1 MGLRMSEGV
10 SEDIFKRRFSKSIYD
25 VYGNEINELKSE
37 GLLLSDKGRLF
48 LSDRGIRQFQT
59 RFSKNLLNINKIF

>member
-1 MGLRMSEGV
+1 MFMGLRMSEGV

-48 LSDRGIRQFQT
+48 LSDRGIDVSNQVFEK
-59 RFSKNLLNINKIF
+59 FIKY